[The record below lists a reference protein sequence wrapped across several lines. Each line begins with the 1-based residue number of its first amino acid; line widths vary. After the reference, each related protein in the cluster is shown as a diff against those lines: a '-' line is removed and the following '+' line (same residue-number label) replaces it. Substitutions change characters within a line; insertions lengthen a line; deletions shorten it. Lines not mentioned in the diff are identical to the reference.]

1 MITIFNLL
9 GGFGGGPET
18 NVYPQDAPTFSSP
31 ETLVATNA
39 TGDISLT
46 ASGTTINGT
55 TATTAQFET
64 LSIVHYGS
72 EAYLSKLG

>member
-31 ETLVATNA
+31 ETLVAADAIRVEKTS
-39 TGDISLT
+39 TGQAYVNVLD
-46 ASGTTINGT
+46 
-55 TATTAQFET
+55 FEW
-64 LSIVHYGS
+64 S
-72 EAYLSKLG
+72 